1 MLCVRRAVDN
11 ASILN
16 IYCYPVK
23 SMMGEALSEADIGE
37 AGITGDRGWAV
48 RDEKLGGIRGGKK
61 IPQLMTLTAQSGST
75 APLITAPDG
84 ESASASS
91 EGINGWL
98 SDKLNH
104 PVTLWPLL
112 PADQL
117 GHYRRGAPDTE
128 DFEQELRAVF
138 GRLPEEP
145 LPDLTGFEE
154 LLEFESP
161 PGTYF
166 DAFPISIMSQ
176 QSLATMNQLDGES
189 KFDVR
194 RFRPNLLVDIPD
206 TDHPFPEQAWV
217 GRMLSIGS
225 VKLKIDM
232 ACPRCSMTTH
242 GFDDLPRDTEIM
254 RKLVANS
261 EGNLGIY
268 ASVVTPGAVKPGDRI
283 DISHTLTKRETN
295 TKQLQDW
302 RHSYQ
307 HTRSLLETGM
317 DRGGS

>member
-1 MLCVRRAVDN
+1 MSN
-11 ASILN
+11 ASVTQ
-16 IYCYPVK
+16 IYRYPVK
-23 SMMGEALSEADIGE
+23 SMMGETLSEADIGE
-37 AGITGDRGWAV
+37 VGIPGDRGWAV
-48 RDEKLGGIRGGKK
+48 RDEKRGGIRGGKK
-61 IPQLMTLTAQSGST
+61 IPQLMTLAAQSGAA

-84 ESASASS
+84 DSASASA
-91 EGINGWL
+91 EGINQWL

-117 GHYRRGAPDTE
+117 DHYRRGAPDTE

-138 GRLPEEP
+138 GRLPNEP
-145 LPDLTGFEE
+145 LPDLAGFEE

-176 QSLATMNQLDGES
+176 QSLNTMNQLEGES
-189 KFDVR
+189 RFDVR

-217 GRMLSIGS
+217 GKTLSIGS
-225 VKLKIDM
+225 VTLKIDTT
-232 ACPRCSMTTH
+232 CPRCAMTTH
-242 GFDDLPRDTEIM
+242 GFDDLPQDAQIM
-254 RKLVANS
+254 RKLVAYS

-268 ASVVTPGAVKPGDRI
+268 ASVVQAGRVTAGD
-283 DISHTLTKRETN
+283 SV
-295 TKQLQDW
+295 
-302 RHSYQ
+302 SVV
-307 HTRSLLETGM
+307 
-317 DRGGS
+317 

>member
-1 MLCVRRAVDN
+1 MAN

-16 IYCYPVK
+16 IYRYPVK
-23 SMMGEALSEADIGE
+23 SMMGETLSEADIGE
-37 AGITGDRGWAV
+37 AGIPGDRGWAV
-48 RDEKLGGIRGGKK
+48 RDEKRGGIRGGKK
-61 IPQLMTLTAQSGST
+61 IPQLMTLTAQTGPT

-84 ESASASS
+84 DSASAST
-91 EGINGWL
+91 EGINEWL

-117 GHYRRGAPDTE
+117 DHYRRGAPDTE

-176 QSLATMNQLDGES
+176 QSLATMNRLEGES
-189 KFDVR
+189 RFDVR

-217 GRMLSIGS
+217 GKTLSIGS
-225 VKLKIDM
+225 VKLRIDM
-232 ACPRCSMTTH
+232 TCPRCSMTTH
-242 GFDDLPRDTEIM
+242 GFDDLPRDTEVM
-254 RKLVANS
+254 RKLVNHS
-261 EGNLGIY
+261 DGNLGIY
-268 ASVVTPGAVKPGDRI
+268 ASVIQAGKVSADDSV
-283 DISHTLTKRETN
+283 SVV
-295 TKQLQDW
+295 
-302 RHSYQ
+302 
-307 HTRSLLETGM
+307 
-317 DRGGS
+317 

>member
-1 MLCVRRAVDN
+1 MST
-11 ASILN
+11 ASVIN
-16 IYCYPVK
+16 IYRYPVK
-23 SMMGEALSEADIGE
+23 SMMGETLSEADIGE
-37 AGITGDRGWAV
+37 AGIVGDRGWAV
-48 RDEKLGGIRGGKK
+48 RDEQRGGIRGGKK
-61 IPQLMTLTAQSGST
+61 IPQLMTLAAQSGPA
-75 APLITAPDG
+75 APIITAPDG
-84 ESASASS
+84 DSASASS
-91 EGINGWL
+91 EGINEWL
-98 SDKLNH
+98 SDKLGH

-117 GHYRRGAPDTE
+117 DHYRRGAPDTE

-189 KFDVR
+189 RFDVR

-206 TDHPFPEQAWV
+206 TEHPFPEQAWV
-217 GRMLSIGS
+217 GKTLSIGS
-225 VKLKIDM
+225 VTLKVDM
-232 ACPRCSMTTH
+232 TCPRCSMTTH
-242 GFDDLPRDTEIM
+242 GFDDLPQDAQIM
-254 RKLVANS
+254 RKLVTNS

-268 ASVVTPGAVKPGDRI
+268 ASAVHAGTVSVGD
-283 DISHTLTKRETN
+283 SV
-295 TKQLQDW
+295 
-302 RHSYQ
+302 S
-307 HTRSLLETGM
+307 M
-317 DRGGS
+317 M

>member
-1 MLCVRRAVDN
+1 MTN

-16 IYCYPVK
+16 IYRYPVK
-23 SMMGEALSEADIGE
+23 SMMGETLSEVDIGE
-37 AGITGDRGWAV
+37 AGIPGDRGWAV
-48 RDEKLGGIRGGKK
+48 RDEKRGGIRGGKK
-61 IPQLMTLTAQSGST
+61 IPQLMTLTAQSGPT

-84 ESASASS
+84 DSASAST
-91 EGINGWL
+91 EGINEWL
-98 SDKLNH
+98 SEKLNH

-117 GHYRRGAPDTE
+117 DHYRRGAPDTE

-176 QSLATMNQLDGES
+176 QSLATMNQLEGES
-189 KFDVR
+189 RFDVR

-206 TDHPFPEQAWV
+206 TNHPFPEQAWV
-217 GRMLSIGS
+217 GKTVSLGS
-225 VKLKIDM
+225 VQLKIDM
-232 ACPRCSMTTH
+232 TCPRCSMTTH

-254 RKLVANS
+254 RKLVNHS
-261 EGNLGIY
+261 DGNLGIY
-268 ASVVTPGAVKPGDRI
+268 ASVQSPGK
-283 DISHTLTKRETN
+283 IS
-295 TKQLQDW
+295 
-302 RHSYQ
+302 
-307 HTRSLLETGM
+307 LE
-317 DRGGS
+317 DHIEISQS

>member
-1 MLCVRRAVDN
+1 MAN

-16 IYCYPVK
+16 IYRYPVK
-23 SMMGEALSEADIGE
+23 SMMGETLSEADIGE
-37 AGITGDRGWAV
+37 AGIPGDRGWAV
-48 RDEKLGGIRGGKK
+48 RDEKRGGIRGGKK
-61 IPQLMTLTAQSGST
+61 IPQLMTLTAQSGPT
-75 APLITAPDG
+75 APLITSPDG
-84 ESASASS
+84 DSASAST
-91 EGINGWL
+91 EGINEWL

-117 GHYRRGAPDTE
+117 DHYRRGAPDTE

-176 QSLATMNQLDGES
+176 QSLASMNQLEGES
-189 KFDVR
+189 RFDVR

-206 TDHPFPEQAWV
+206 TDHPFPEQAWI
-217 GRMLSIGS
+217 GKTLSIGS

-232 ACPRCSMTTH
+232 TCPRCSMTTH
-242 GFDDLPRDTEIM
+242 GFDDLPRDTEVM
-254 RKLVANS
+254 RKLVNHS
-261 EGNLGIY
+261 DGNLGIY
-268 ASVVTPGAVKPGDRI
+268 ASVMQAGKVSAGD
-283 DISHTLTKRETN
+283 SV
-295 TKQLQDW
+295 
-302 RHSYQ
+302 
-307 HTRSLLETGM
+307 GVV
-317 DRGGS
+317 

>member
-1 MLCVRRAVDN
+1 MSA
-11 ASILN
+11 ASVTH
-16 IYCYPVK
+16 IYRYPVK
-23 SMMGEALSEADIGE
+23 SMMGETLSEADIGV
-37 AGITGDRGWAV
+37 AGIPGDRGWAV
-48 RDEKLGGIRGGKK
+48 RDEKRGGIRGGKK
-61 IPQLMTLTAQSGST
+61 IPQLMTLTALSGAV

-84 ESASASS
+84 DSASANTD
-91 EGINGWL
+91 GINQWL

-117 GHYRRGAPDTE
+117 DHYRRGAPDTE

-138 GRLPEEP
+138 GRLPNEP
-145 LPDLTGFEE
+145 LPDLAGFEE

-176 QSLATMNQLDGES
+176 QSLNTMNQLEGES
-189 KFDVR
+189 RFDVR

-217 GRMLSIGS
+217 GKTLSIGS
-225 VKLKIDM
+225 VMLKIDTT
-232 ACPRCSMTTH
+232 CPRCAMTTH
-242 GFDDLPRDTEIM
+242 GFDDLPQDAQIM

-268 ASVVTPGAVKPGDRI
+268 ASVVQAGRVTAGD
-283 DISHTLTKRETN
+283 
-295 TKQLQDW
+295 
-302 RHSYQ
+302 
-307 HTRSLLETGM
+307 SL
-317 DRGGS
+317 SVV

>member
-1 MLCVRRAVDN
+1 MTD

-16 IYCYPVK
+16 IYRYPVK
-23 SMMGEALSEADIGE
+23 SMMGETLSEADIGE
-37 AGITGDRGWAV
+37 AGIPGDRGWAV
-48 RDEKLGGIRGGKK
+48 RDEKRGGIRGGKK
-61 IPQLMTLTAQSGST
+61 IPQLMTLTAQSGPT

-84 ESASASS
+84 DSASAST
-91 EGINGWL
+91 EGINEWL
-98 SDKLNH
+98 SEKLNH

-117 GHYRRGAPDTE
+117 DHYRRGAPDTE

-176 QSLATMNQLDGES
+176 QSLAAMNQLEGES
-189 KFDVR
+189 RFDVR

-206 TDHPFPEQAWV
+206 TNHPFPEQAWV
-217 GRMLSIGS
+217 GKTVSLGS
-225 VKLKIDM
+225 VQLKIDM
-232 ACPRCSMTTH
+232 TCPRCSMTTH

-254 RKLVANS
+254 RKLVNHS
-261 EGNLGIY
+261 DGNLGIY
-268 ASVVTPGAVKPGDRI
+268 ASVQRRGQ
-283 DISHTLTKRETN
+283 ISVNDHIEI
-295 TKQLQDW
+295 
-302 RHSYQ
+302 SE
-307 HTRSLLETGM
+307 S
-317 DRGGS
+317 

>member
-1 MLCVRRAVDN
+1 MTN

-16 IYCYPVK
+16 IYRYPVK
-23 SMMGEALSEADIGE
+23 SMMGETLSEADIGE
-37 AGITGDRGWAV
+37 AGIPGDRGWAV
-48 RDEKLGGIRGGKK
+48 RDEKRGGIRGGKK
-61 IPQLMTLTAQSGST
+61 IPQLMTLTAQSGPT
-75 APLITAPDG
+75 APLITSPDG
-84 ESASASS
+84 DSASAST
-91 EGINGWL
+91 EGINEWL

-117 GHYRRGAPDTE
+117 DHYRRGAPDTE
-128 DFEQELRAVF
+128 DFEQELRTVF

-176 QSLATMNQLDGES
+176 QSLATMNQLEGES
-189 KFDVR
+189 RFDVR

-217 GRMLSIGS
+217 GKTLSIGS

-232 ACPRCSMTTH
+232 TCPRCAMTTH
-242 GFDDLPRDTEIM
+242 GFDDLPRDTEVM
-254 RKLVANS
+254 RKLVNYS
-261 EGNLGIY
+261 DGNLGIY
-268 ASVVTPGAVKPGDRI
+268 ASVMQAGNVSAGD
-283 DISHTLTKRETN
+283 SV
-295 TKQLQDW
+295 
-302 RHSYQ
+302 
-307 HTRSLLETGM
+307 GVV
-317 DRGGS
+317 

>member
-1 MLCVRRAVDN
+1 MTN

-16 IYCYPVK
+16 IYRYPVK
-23 SMMGEALSEADIGE
+23 SMMGETLSKADIGE
-37 AGITGDRGWAV
+37 AGIPGDRGWAV
-48 RDEKLGGIRGGKK
+48 RDEKRGGIRGGKK
-61 IPQLMTLTAQSGST
+61 IPQLMTLTAQSGPT
-75 APLITAPDG
+75 APLITSPDG
-84 ESASASS
+84 DSASAST
-91 EGINGWL
+91 EGINEWL

-117 GHYRRGAPDTE
+117 DHYRRGAPDTE

-176 QSLATMNQLDGES
+176 QSLATMNQLEGES
-189 KFDVR
+189 RFDVR

-217 GRMLSIGS
+217 GKTLSIGS
-225 VKLKIDM
+225 VKLRIDM
-232 ACPRCSMTTH
+232 TCPRCSMTTH
-242 GFDDLPRDTEIM
+242 GFDDLPRDTEVM
-254 RKLVANS
+254 RKLVNHS
-261 EGNLGIY
+261 DGNLGIY
-268 ASVVTPGAVKPGDRI
+268 ASVIQAGKVSADDSV
-283 DISHTLTKRETN
+283 SVV
-295 TKQLQDW
+295 
-302 RHSYQ
+302 
-307 HTRSLLETGM
+307 
-317 DRGGS
+317 